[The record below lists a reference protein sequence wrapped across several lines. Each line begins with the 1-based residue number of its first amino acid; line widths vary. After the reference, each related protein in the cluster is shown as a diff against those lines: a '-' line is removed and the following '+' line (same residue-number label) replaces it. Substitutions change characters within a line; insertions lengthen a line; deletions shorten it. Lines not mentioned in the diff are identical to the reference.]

1 MMSQATMSSALELP
15 KVAEALK
22 DRVTR
27 SHLTSGSALRAL
39 FCDLK
44 VPDGWNESV
53 EIPRIAKGMAEQT
66 AVNLEVIISAATI
79 VLSHST
85 ADDVFTGACELSIE
99 LSPADWVSELNLD
112 RDVSLRSLIEKG
124 ADRVLEDELESFRIR
139 LGKKSLPVRAEML
152 FRHVPVKHH
161 DQIPKTDPAYFRM
174 SALKEADDLRIR
186 IVHGSGLPRIDRNLS
201 KDVTLFLH
209 EAAFVAIRSVIA
221 AYQIPQVWDHMA
233 KMYSTDNQ
241 QAAAGT

>member
-1 MMSQATMSSALELP
+1 MSSALELP
-15 KVAEALK
+15 KVSDALK
-22 DRVTR
+22 DQVTR
-27 SHLTSGSALRAL
+27 SHLTGGSPLLAL
-39 FCDLK
+39 FRELK

-53 EIPRIAKGMAEQT
+53 EIPRIAKRMAEQT

-85 ADDVFTGACELSIE
+85 ADDVFTGACELSME
-99 LSPADWVSELNLD
+99 LAPADWVSELNLD

-124 ADRVLEDELESFRIR
+124 TDRVLEDELESFRTR

-152 FRHVPVKHH
+152 FRHVRVKHH

-201 KDVTLFLH
+201 KDVTHFLH

-221 AYQIPQVWDHMA
+221 AYQIPHVWDHMV

-241 QAAAGT
+241 QAAAGS